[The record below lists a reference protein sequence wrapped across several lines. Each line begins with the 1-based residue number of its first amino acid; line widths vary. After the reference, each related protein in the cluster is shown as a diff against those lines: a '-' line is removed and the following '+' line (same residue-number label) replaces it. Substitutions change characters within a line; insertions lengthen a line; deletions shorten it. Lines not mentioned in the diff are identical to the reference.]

1 LPGGERAI
9 SLAAGVSMKS
19 RQIIAWLALAASAAP
34 ASAADKPVVV
44 LEPSSEW
51 VLDYAEE
58 RCSFYRDFGQ
68 GDDALTLR
76 IDSFGPGVDY
86 RMVVVGPAIPEFG
99 RPTDDMTIRFTP
111 DEEER
116 ETMGLNGKV
125 GDLPA
130 IGFTIAITPYESPD
144 VYERMSSEER
154 KADQRTP
161 RLPVPEFEQR
171 IESIEMK
178 FRDRSRIRLAL
189 GRMGKPLAAMRQC
202 MDNLQQAWGLDPAV
216 QGSLS
221 RIAVPKPS
229 TVQRVQR
236 RYPHNMLLTGT
247 NAYVPVRV
255 MVSAEGRATAC
266 VVQIPEIDR
275 AFKDSV
281 CDGLESSYEPALDQ
295 QGRAVASVYR
305 VSVFYLT
312 G

>member
-1 LPGGERAI
+1 
-9 SLAAGVSMKS
+9 MKN
-19 RQIIAWLALAASAAP
+19 RQTIAWLALAVWTMP
-34 ASAADKPVVV
+34 ASAADKPVLI

-58 RCSFYRDFGQ
+58 RCSFYREFGE
-68 GDDALTLR
+68 GSDALTLR
-76 IDSFGPGVDY
+76 FDSFGPGVDY
-86 RMVVVGPAIPEFG
+86 RFLVVGPAVPEFG
-99 RPTDDMTIRFTP
+99 QPTDDMSVRFTP
-111 DEEER
+111 DDEER
-116 ETMGLNGKV
+116 EAMGLNGRV

-130 IGFTIAITPYESPD
+130 ISFAGAIAPYEDPGANG
-144 VYERMSSEER
+144 RMSKDER
-154 KADQRTP
+154 REFERSPK
-161 RLPVPEFEQR
+161 LPVPEFEER
-171 IESIEMK
+171 VHWIEMK

-189 GRMGKPLAAMRQC
+189 GRMARPLAAMRQC
-202 MDNLQQAWGLDPAV
+202 MENLQKAWGLDPAV

-221 RIAVPKPS
+221 RLAVPKPS
-229 TVQRVQR
+229 TVRRVQR

-247 NAYVPVRV
+247 NAFVPVRV

-266 VVQIPEIDR
+266 VVQMPEIER
-275 AFKDSV
+275 AFKDAV

>member
-1 LPGGERAI
+1 
-9 SLAAGVSMKS
+9 MTN
-19 RQIIAWLALAASAAP
+19 RQIIAWLALAASAP
-34 ASAADKPVVV
+34 ASAADKSVLV

-58 RCSFYRDFGQ
+58 RCSFYREFGQ
-68 GDDALTLR
+68 GDVALTLR

-86 RMVVVGPAIPEFG
+86 RMVVVGPAVPEFG
-99 RPTDDMTIRFTP
+99 RPTDDMTIRFTR
-111 DEEER
+111 DDEER
-116 ETMGLNGKV
+116 EAMGLNGKV
-125 GDLPA
+125 DDLPA
-130 IGFTIAITPYESPD
+130 ISFTVAIAPHESPD
-144 VYERMSSEER
+144 VYERMSREER
-154 KADQRTP
+154 KAYQRTP
-161 RLPVPEFEQR
+161 RVPVPEFER
-171 IESIEMK
+171 GIDSIEMK
-178 FRDRSRIRLAL
+178 FRDRSQIRLAL
-189 GRMGKPLAAMRQC
+189 GRMAKPLEAMRQC
-202 MDNLQQAWGLDPAV
+202 MGNLQQAWGLDPVV

-236 RYPHNMLLTGT
+236 RYPHNKLLSGT

-266 VVQIPEIDR
+266 VVQIPEIER
-275 AFKDSV
+275 AFKDAV